1 MKEWATRN
9 PDEVKR
15 RRRKQYLRK
24 RRNPVLWARENKRL
38 RDLRAK
44 NIERRREWEAAYR
57 RKNKKR
63 LDRIARKY
71 RSGNIQWLLS
81 NRLRTRIRLAMKAK
95 NVAKCKKTVELVGC
109 SVQELKRH
117 IESQFTRG
125 MSWQKMGMIHLDHK
139 IPLASFDLEDAEQQ
153 RLAFHY
159 TNLQPL
165 WARDNLTKGAKMQ

>member
-1 MKEWATRN
+1 
-9 PDEVKR
+9 
-15 RRRKQYLRK
+15 
-24 RRNPVLWARENKRL
+24 
-38 RDLRAK
+38 
-44 NIERRREWEAAYR
+44 
-57 RKNKKR
+57 
-63 LDRIARKY
+63 
-71 RSGNIQWLLS
+71 
-81 NRLRTRIRLAMKAK
+81 MKAK